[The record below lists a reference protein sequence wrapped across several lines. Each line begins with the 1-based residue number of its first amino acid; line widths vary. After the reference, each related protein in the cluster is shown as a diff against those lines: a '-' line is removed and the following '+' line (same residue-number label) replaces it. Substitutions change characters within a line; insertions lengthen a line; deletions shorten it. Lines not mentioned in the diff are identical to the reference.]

1 MLRSIRYVYGQAKTT
16 RDKESCVGVF
26 VRFRAP
32 LHRDRRFIIFLTARS
47 EEYTVAFDGLMT
59 ILQKLLA
66 NFMMGHIYFG
76 RKRKMKRLCGETI
89 FYIVPADKKV
99 TAAEFGN
106 YSILLNGC
114 GVYYAN
120 MQYRMCDI
128 QD

>member
-1 MLRSIRYVYGQAKTT
+1 
-16 RDKESCVGVF
+16 
-26 VRFRAP
+26 
-32 LHRDRRFIIFLTARS
+32 
-47 EEYTVAFDGLMT
+47 
-59 ILQKLLA
+59 
-66 NFMMGHIYFG
+66 MGHIYFG